1 MKLGLIFLRCPIWL
15 KPEIWLKLWHI
26 FVKASYQNMA
36 KVQLNQTIFNQIKFS
51 SKELL
56 FYGLPFTTY
65 QYRSNFFFFFCSLF
79 VNGHDQNLDSLYKI
93 NWYRCVLILNF
104 VSHSSS
110 MYICIT
116 VSSSSS
122 SSQQKISIWKII

>member
-15 KPEIWLKLWHI
+15 KLEIWLKLWHI

-65 QYRSNFFFFFCSLF
+65 QYRSNFFFCSLF
-79 VNGHDQNLDSLYKI
+79 INGHDQNLDSLYKI